1 MPTLKQIYAINGE
14 TAQAQYDAIN
24 QAAFDLIDASG
35 VTWAGAAFHNY
46 ALKHWPKSAG
56 TKPTAA
62 MLSMNGLVDL
72 VRRQGRECLALA
84 MGLRP
89 EGVSHA
95 TGGDYRSVPFAD
107 GCYPGGA
114 AHNNIAQYTDQVRE
128 GRTGMCW
135 FARIVSSGGGHSERY
150 RYVITD
156 KGMAQLT
163 KGIAARGGTIA
174 AVTPVKPVK
183 VKAKANKKPAPV
195 DAPVDAPAADVP
207 QGDTSLPA
215 TPNALADLAAHFN
228 S

>member
-1 MPTLKQIYAINGE
+1 MPTLKQIYAITGD

-35 VTWAGAAFHNY
+35 VTWPGAAFHNY

-56 TKPTAA
+56 SKPTPA
-62 MLSMNGLVDL
+62 MLSMNGLVDR
-72 VRRQGRECLALA
+72 VRRQGRECLAFA

-95 TGGDYRSVPFAD
+95 SGGDYRSVPFAD
-107 GCYPGGA
+107 GVYPGGA
-114 AHNNIAQYTDQVRE
+114 AHNNIAQYTDQKRE

-156 KGMAQLT
+156 KGMAQLA
-163 KGIAARGGTIA
+163 KGIEAFGGKASEPVAA
-174 AVTPVKPVK
+174 KPVK
-183 VKAKANKKPAPV
+183 VARKRNAKPV
-195 DAPVDAPAADVP
+195 DAPVAEQPVNEPVAPAEA
-207 QGDTSLPA
+207 A
-215 TPNALADLAAHFN
+215 TAEQLAALQAQFN
-228 S
+228 G